1 MATARALL
9 AAALLALCCAP
20 MAQAASQVYWGN
32 YGGSPAT
39 ISYAD
44 LGGAGGGDVDTTGAT
59 VEEPL
64 GLAIDATAGR
74 VYWANDAAPKIS
86 FASLAGGGG
95 GDLNTTG
102 VTTNPLAGIAVYPA
116 AGKLYWGNVS
126 PDAIAFANLD
136 GSGGGGYLSISGA
149 TVEGPSGVAVD
160 PAAGKIYWSNDM
172 PANKISVANLDGSGA
187 TDLNT
192 GAASVERPFGV
203 AVDGSRVYWANWDS
217 SKISYANL
225 DGSGGGDLAI
235 TGTSVD
241 HPSGIAIDPTA
252 GRIYWT
258 SYTTNKISYANLDGS
273 GGGDVITT
281 GATTEGPAFP
291 VLLEPPVGIG
301 PPEVAGGS
309 APSSSLSCTGG
320 SWAPDLLGSFLYRA
334 PQSFSY
340 QWSRGES
347 EVTGGIAST
356 LSADT
361 VGNYQC
367 RVTAANHAGSATQSS
382 ARHGVFRVGRPK
394 LNRRRGTATLPV
406 TVPPEGVLRLSG
418 RGVVTRISR
427 KAGKVKL
434 AIRAKGRKRK
444 RLIKRGRVKLKVLVT
459 FTPAGGSPGSQ
470 QRSIRL
476 RKKARR

>member
-9 AAALLALCCAP
+9 AAVLLALCCAP
-20 MAQAASQVYWGN
+20 AAQAASQVYWGN

-44 LGGAGGGDVDTTGAT
+44 LGGTGGGDVNTAGAT

-64 GLAIDATAGR
+64 GLAIDATTGR

-95 GDLNTTG
+95 ADLNTTG

-116 AGKLYWGNVS
+116 GGKLYWGNVS
-126 PDAIAFANLD
+126 PDAISFANLD
-136 GSGGGGYLSISGA
+136 GSGGGAIWASRGQPWK
-149 TVEGPSGVAVD
+149 EPSGVAVD
-160 PAAGKIYWSNDM
+160 PAAGKIYWANDDACQQDLRRKPRRQRRKRHQHRRSEASNG
-172 PANKISVANLDGSGA
+172 PS
-187 TDLNT
+187 
-192 GAASVERPFGV
+192 
-203 AVDGSRVYWANWDS
+203 GSRSTAGRIYWANWDS

-225 DGSGGGDLAI
+225 DGSGGGDLTI

-252 GRIYWT
+252 GRIYWA

-273 GGGDVITT
+273 GGGDLITT

-291 VLLEPPVGIG
+291 VLLEPPAGIG

-309 APSSSLSCTGG
+309 APSSSLSCTEG

-340 QWSRGES
+340 QWSRDGS
-347 EVTGGIAST
+347 EVTGG
-356 LSADT
+356 
-361 VGNYQC
+361 
-367 RVTAANHAGSATQSS
+367 TASS
-382 ARHGVFRVGRPK
+382 ALGQRRRQLPVPGHSGQPCRLGRAVKRPPWRFQGGQAKAQPAPRHGDTARDRPGR
-394 LNRRRGTATLPV
+394 RSAEAVRERRGNTDQPQGRHGEAGDQGKGTL
-406 TVPPEGVLRLSG
+406 RG
-418 RGVVTRISR
+418 RG
-427 KAGKVKL
+427 
-434 AIRAKGRKRK
+434 
-444 RLIKRGRVKLKVLVT
+444 
-459 FTPAGGSPGSQ
+459 
-470 QRSIRL
+470 
-476 RKKARR
+476 